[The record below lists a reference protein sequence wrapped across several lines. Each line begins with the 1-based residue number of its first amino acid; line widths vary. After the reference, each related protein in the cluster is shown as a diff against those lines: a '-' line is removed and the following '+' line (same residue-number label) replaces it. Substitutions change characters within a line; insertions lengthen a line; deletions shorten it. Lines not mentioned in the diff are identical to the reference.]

1 MAFHVEN
8 QESLLCLGL
17 ALQGSLLCEHVLRAS
32 LPGVW
37 AKQLQAWSEDSG
49 QAACRQAS
57 SGLA

>member
-8 QESLLCLGL
+8 QESPLCLGL

-32 LPGVW
+32 LW